1 MLGGT
6 IRVDH
11 GRVGR
16 GHVDHGG
23 VRAEHPGAGPL
34 DDVELATL
42 GARWVRRWD
51 GWAHWELTFG
61 MLVLA
66 AAAVAVDVATAWAGW
81 NLGYIGRFPVSL
93 ALPGAVLLVL
103 WLGAGAVGW
112 SGVALL
118 RWREFAVGAAVLVPV
133 VVTGYV
139 GRAGTSED
147 AIGLL
152 VAAVGEELVYRF
164 ALLLLVGAVAA
175 RLLGRD
181 WRRPARWGNGP
192 GAAALVVAGVVF
204 SLLPGHVAQMHA
216 PISTLPFASLSVV
229 LGWAVLRT
237 GVLWP
242 VIITHVVLNLA
253 TFGSAAG
260 GISAAARVAIC
271 LTALVGLL
279 VGADLAGRRAG
290 NLRTVP
296 TTIDLTAISDS

>member
-6 IRVDH
+6 ID
-11 GRVGR
+11 VGR
-16 GHVDHGG
+16 GHVGAVD
-23 VRAEHPGAGPL
+23 VDRDLRAERPL
-34 DDVELATL
+34 DDVALATR

-66 AAAVAVDVATAWAGW
+66 AAVVAVDVATAWAGW
-81 NLGYIGRFPVSL
+81 NLGYVGRFPVSV
-93 ALPGAVLLVL
+93 ALPGAALLVL
-103 WLGAGAVGW
+103 WLGAGAVGC
-112 SGVALL
+112 SSAALV
-118 RWREFAVGAAVLVPV
+118 RWREFAIGAVVLAPV

-147 AIGLL
+147 AFGLL

-164 ALLLLVGAVAA
+164 ALLLVVGAVTA

-192 GAAALVVAGVVF
+192 GAVALVVAGIVF
-204 SLLPGHVAQMHA
+204 SLLPGHVAQMQA
-216 PISTLPFASLSVV
+216 AISTLPFASLSLV

-237 GVLWP
+237 GALWP

-260 GISAAARVAIC
+260 GISGTERVLIC
-271 LTALVGLL
+271 LTALIGLL
-279 VGADLAGRRAG
+279 VGADLAGRRTG
-290 NLRTVP
+290 TLRTVP
-296 TTIDLTAISDS
+296 TTIDLTAVSGS